1 MPKVSDKAIQDVLT
15 GTWGAVSCAL
25 REDWEGF
32 DLLLNECIG
41 DPESSA
47 NWSMA
52 AVGGTAALLKGLNMD
67 QEDLYEIAERYFS
80 QAVVHALSGRSEM
93 VCDTLLLEIKE
104 RGTGVVLGRS
114 VGQLGM
120 AVDLVVES
128 YKLDREAL
136 LRRLC
141 LSVATITGGGPT
153 L

>member
-1 MPKVSDKAIQDVLT
+1 VSDRAIQDVLT

-32 DLLLNECIG
+32 DLLLNECVWS
-41 DPESSA
+41 DERSA

-52 AVGGTAALLKGLNMD
+52 AVGGTAALLKTLRMER
-67 QEDLYEIAERYFS
+67 EDLLGIAEKYFS
-80 QAVVHALSGRSEM
+80 RAVFLAVSGESES
-93 VCDTLLLEIKE
+93 VVDTLMEDIELY
-104 RGTGVVLGRS
+104 GTGVVVGQA

-120 AVDLVVES
+120 AVELLAES
-128 YKLDREAL
+128 FKLDREPF

-141 LSVATITGGGPT
+141 LSVAFITEAGPT